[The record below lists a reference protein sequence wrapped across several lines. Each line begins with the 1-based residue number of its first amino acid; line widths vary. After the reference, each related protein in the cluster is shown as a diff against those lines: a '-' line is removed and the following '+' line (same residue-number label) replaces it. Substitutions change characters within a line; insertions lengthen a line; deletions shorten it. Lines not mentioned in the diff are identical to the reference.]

1 MNTQA
6 QSQKA
11 KQTTLLYGFPKNTEI
26 TEKKVDVQE
35 ALSRVRPPLDAVTV
49 TLEVYGVYALPES
62 WKAKVVSYIFI
73 HFSYLHFLG

>member
-1 MNTQA
+1 MA

-35 ALSRVRPPLDAVTV
+35 ALTRVRAPIDAVTV
-49 TLEVYGVYALPES
+49 TLEVYGAYALPSS
-62 WKAKVVSYIFI
+62 WKSKIVSYI
-73 HFSYLHFLG
+73 L